1 MLTADVPASG
11 RPTGRVSESPPARR
25 EDPSC
30 PPGDDKETEGV
41 TWTLARRRAAR
52 ARACPSPAWEI
63 PDEAA

>member
-1 MLTADVPASG
+1 MSE
-11 RPTGRVSESPPARR
+11 RPQARR